1 MGDDITENFPNWNYG
16 TTLGGQGQHG
26 GYTEYRD
33 RGSYGSHGYGF
44 TGPRGGGFGGRGG
57 RCPLP
62 SQEEI
67 MPQEVAGQ
75 VAKEEEVM
83 EKMPGVIIKNEDGSL
98 VKVVDPN
105 TPLPMPDVRPEPT
118 RFDKSVHGILNGRN
132 AAMFVNIECKKR
144 GWELEFEEVDAE
156 GPVHD
161 RTYSYTLTVGPPD
174 SEDVTVTAGIAKSKK
189 DAKKRCCE
197 AMVLKLD
204 DLPPAPPLHMQPHM
218 MGRGGFNRF
227 PGPGRFMRGFPG
239 PRGFPGFR
247 PRLPPPE
254 SEDTIFKKYDKT
266 PNAPHPSQ
274 HHPISKLCERAKK
287 FGWPQPVWDLV
298 NEKIIDSKK
307 HKHGRHNT
315 MLYTFKVTVYP
326 GKGQVEPKVYF
337 GSGPTKK
344 DAKFACGSVAWADQE
359 GGSVPIQGKPNTSH
373 QEPSAA
379 APVLDPEALK
389 NAPAQLAVEAEA
401 EVNKPK
407 KRAGDKI
414 TKSRWLD
421 VVAKDLEIQN
431 DAKKIVESVV
441 PRPPTQLLKR
451 VIPETDVKEEPKIKE
466 EPKVKEEPV
475 EEGEIEDDS
484 NPGSMERETRSRS
497 KSRSRRLSYN
507 DRDDRSRSKS
517 YRDREDRSKSRSH
530 RDRDDRS
537 RSRRDDGGR
546 HHHDRD
552 RDRYSR
558 DRHREERRSPH
569 REDRR
574 SPHREDRRG
583 YSRDDRDGYR
593 SFYDR
598 PGPSSGH
605 RDRDRG
611 RYY

>member
-33 RGSYGSHGYGF
+33 GGSYGSHGYGF

-67 MPQEVAGQ
+67 MPQEVAGM
-75 VAKEEEVM
+75 VAKEEQLM
-83 EKMPGVIIKNEDGSL
+83 EQMPGVIIKNDDGSL

-105 TPLPMPDVRPEPT
+105 APLPLPDVKPEPT

-144 GWELEFEEVDAE
+144 CWEIEFEEVDAE

-218 MGRGGFNRF
+218 MGRGFNRF

-254 SEDTIFKKYDKT
+254 SEETIFKKYDKT

-274 HHPISKLCERAKK
+274 NHPISKLCERAKK
-287 FGWPQPVWDLV
+287 YGWPQPVWDLV
-298 NEKIIDSKK
+298 NEKVIDSKK

-344 DAKFACGSVAWADQE
+344 DAKFACGSVAWSDQE
-359 GGSVPIQGKPNTSH
+359 GCVPMQGRPNTDH
-373 QEPSAA
+373 QETLPADLTP
-379 APVLDPEALK
+379 PVFDPEALK
-389 NAPAQLAVEAEA
+389 NDPAQLAVKALA

-414 TKSRWLD
+414 TESRWLD
-421 VVAKDLEIQN
+421 IVAKDVEKQH
-431 DAKKIVESVV
+431 DAREMVETV
-441 PRPPTQLLKR
+441 RPPTQLLQR
-451 VIPETDVKEEPKIKE
+451 VIPEVK
-466 EPKVKEEPV
+466 KEEPV
-475 EEGEIEDDS
+475 EAEEGEIKD
-484 NPGSMERETRSRS
+484 ERSLSRSSERDVRSRS
-497 KSRSRRLSYN
+497 KSRREEREKSKNRSDRSRSNRDRDDKRSRSKDRSRSQR

-517 YRDREDRSKSRSH
+517 YRD
-530 RDRDDRS
+530 
-537 RSRRDDGGR
+537 
-546 HHHDRD
+546 HHDRD
-552 RDRYSR
+552 EGRFHRD
-558 DRHREERRSPH
+558 DREERKS
-569 REDRR
+569 
-574 SPHREDRRG
+574 
-583 YSRDDRDGYR
+583 YSRDGYR
-593 SFYDR
+593 DYYDR
-598 PGPSSGH
+598 PGPSSSH
-605 RDRDRG
+605 RERERDGRG
-611 RYY
+611 RSYY

>member
-105 TPLPMPDVRPEPT
+105 TPMPMPDVRPEPT

-161 RTYSYTLTVGPPD
+161 RTYSYTLTIGPPD

-359 GGSVPIQGKPNTSH
+359 GGSVTMQGKPNTSH
-373 QEPSAA
+373 QEPPAA

-389 NAPAQLAVEAEA
+389 NDPAQLAVEAEA

-407 KRAGDKI
+407 KRAGDKV

-431 DAKKIVESVV
+431 EAKKIVESTV

-451 VIPETDVKEEPKIKE
+451 VIPATEVKEEPKVKE
-466 EPKVKEEPV
+466 ESQADEETKVKEEPV

-484 NPGSMERETRSRS
+484 NSGSMERETRSRS
-497 KSRSRRLSYN
+497 KSRSKRDTIYKE
-507 DRDDRSRSKS
+507 RDDRSRSKS
-517 YRDREDRSKSRSH
+517 YRDREDRSYSKSH
-530 RDRDDRS
+530 RDRNDGS
-537 RSRRDDGGR
+537 RSKRDDDGR
-546 HHHDRD
+546 HHRDRD
-552 RDRYSR
+552 RDRYSKER
-558 DRHREERRSPH
+558 YREERRSPN
-569 REDRR
+569 
-574 SPHREDRRG
+574 REDRRG
-583 YSRDDRDGYR
+583 YSRDDRDGFR

-598 PGPSSGH
+598 PGHSSSH

>member
-1 MGDDITENFPNWNYG
+1 
-16 TTLGGQGQHG
+16 
-26 GYTEYRD
+26 
-33 RGSYGSHGYGF
+33 
-44 TGPRGGGFGGRGG
+44 
-57 RCPLP
+57 
-62 SQEEI
+62 

-83 EKMPGVIIKNEDGSL
+83 EKMPGVIIKNDDGSL
-98 VKVVDPN
+98 TKVVDPN

-144 GWELEFEEVDAE
+144 GWDIEFEEVDAE

-254 SEDTIFKKYDKT
+254 SEETIFKKYDKT
-266 PNAPHPSQ
+266 PSAPHPSQ

-287 FGWPQPVWDLV
+287 YGWPQPVWDLV

-359 GGSVPIQGKPNTSH
+359 GIVPMQGKPNTDH
-373 QEPSAA
+373 QDTVSVP
-379 APVLDPEALK
+379 PVLDPEAMK
-389 NAPAQLAVEAEA
+389 NDPAQLAVQAEA

-414 TKSRWLD
+414 TESRWLD

-431 DAKKIVESVV
+431 DARKVVEPVG

-451 VIPETDVKEEPKIKE
+451 VIPEVKKEPIIKD
-466 EPKVKEEPV
+466 EPA
-475 EEGEIEDDS
+475 EEGEIKDDRS
-484 NPGSMERETRSRS
+484 NSGSIE
-497 KSRSRRLSYN
+497 
-507 DRDDRSRSKS
+507 RDDRSRSYVKK
-517 YRDREDRSKSRSH
+517 EEKEKCRSLKERSH

-537 RSRRDDGGR
+537 RSKSFRDHDNRSRSKGHRDPPRRDE
-546 HHHDRD
+546 RD
-552 RDRYSR
+552 QSR
-558 DRHREERRSPH
+558 GDRRSSH
-569 REDRR
+569 REDGR
-574 SPHREDRRG
+574 SSHTDRDEKRS
-583 YSRDDRDGYR
+583 YSRDDGDSYR
-593 SFYDR
+593 AYYDR
-598 PGPSSGH
+598 PGPSSSQ

>member
-1 MGDDITENFPNWNYG
+1 
-16 TTLGGQGQHG
+16 
-26 GYTEYRD
+26 
-33 RGSYGSHGYGF
+33 
-44 TGPRGGGFGGRGG
+44 
-57 RCPLP
+57 
-62 SQEEI
+62 

-83 EKMPGVIIKNEDGSL
+83 EKMPGVIIKNDDGSL

-144 GWELEFEEVDAE
+144 GWDIEFEEVDAE

-161 RTYSYTLTVGPPD
+161 RTYSYTLTVGPPE
-174 SEDVTVTAGIAKSKK
+174 SEEVTVTAGIAKSKK

-254 SEDTIFKKYDKT
+254 SEETIFKKYDKT
-266 PNAPHPSQ
+266 PSAPHPSQ

-287 FGWPQPVWDLV
+287 YGWPQPVWDLV

-359 GGSVPIQGKPNTSH
+359 GFVPMQGRPNTDH
-373 QEPSAA
+373 QEAAIA

-389 NAPAQLAVEAEA
+389 NDPAQLAVQAEA

-414 TKSRWLD
+414 SESRWLD

-431 DAKKIVESVV
+431 DAKKIVETVG

-451 VIPETDVKEEPKIKE
+451 IIPEVKEEPKIKD
-466 EPKVKEEPV
+466 EPDEPA
-475 EEGEIEDDS
+475 EEGEIKDDRS
-484 NPGSMERETRSRS
+484 NSRSSERDARSRS
-497 KSRSRRLSYN
+497 KTRKEERE
-507 DRDDRSRSKS
+507 RSKVRRDS
-517 YRDREDRSKSRSH
+517 YRDRDDKSRSKSH

-537 RSRRDDGGR
+537 RSKSHRDYDDRSRTKDYRDHHNRDEGR
-546 HHHDRD
+546 NQRDYGPISSDRSRERSSHHK
-552 RDRYSR
+552 
-558 DRHREERRSPH
+558 EERKSF
-569 REDRR
+569 
-574 SPHREDRRG
+574 
-583 YSRDDRDGYR
+583 SRDDRDGYR
-593 SFYDR
+593 DFYDR
-598 PGPSSGH
+598 PGPSSSH

>member
-144 GWELEFEEVDAE
+144 GWDLEFEEVDAE

-161 RTYSYTLTVGPPD
+161 RTYSYTLTVGPPN

-266 PNAPHPSQ
+266 PSAPHPSQ

-359 GGSVPIQGKPNTSH
+359 GGSVQIQGKPNTAH
-373 QEPSAA
+373 QEPAA
-379 APVLDPEALK
+379 TAPVLDPEALK
-389 NAPAQLAVEAEA
+389 NDPAQLAVKAEA

-414 TKSRWLD
+414 SESRWLD

-431 DAKKIVESVV
+431 DARKIVESTV

-451 VIPETDVKEEPKIKE
+451 IIPEAAVKEEPKIKE
-466 EPKVKEEPV
+466 EPV
-475 EEGEIEDDS
+475 EEGEIKDDS
-484 NPGSMERETRSRS
+484 NSESIERETRSRS
-497 KSRSRRLSYN
+497 KSRSRRKRSSDN

-517 YRDREDRSKSRSH
+517 YRDREDRSRSKSH
-530 RDRDDRS
+530 RDREERNRGNRDGS
-537 RSRRDDGGR
+537 RDYYERERER
-546 HHHDRD
+546 HS
-552 RDRYSR
+552 RDRY
-558 DRHREERRSPH
+558 

-574 SPHREDRRG
+574 SPPKEDRRG

-593 SFYDR
+593 AFYDR
-598 PGPSSGH
+598 PGPSSSH
-605 RDRDRG
+605 RDRDRRG
-611 RYY
+611 YY

>member
-44 TGPRGGGFGGRGG
+44 TGPRGGGFSGRGG

-83 EKMPGVIIKNEDGSL
+83 EKMPGVIIKNDDGSL

-144 GWELEFEEVDAE
+144 GWDIEFEEVDAE

-161 RTYSYTLTVGPPD
+161 RTYSYTLTVGPPE
-174 SEDVTVTAGIAKSKK
+174 SEEVTVTAGIAKSKK

-254 SEDTIFKKYDKT
+254 SEETIFKKYDQT
-266 PNAPHPSQ
+266 PSAPHPSQ

-287 FGWPQPVWDLV
+287 YGWPQPVWDLV

-359 GGSVPIQGKPNTSH
+359 GFVPMQGRPNTDH
-373 QEPSAA
+373 QEAVTA
-379 APVLDPEALK
+379 APVLDPEAMR
-389 NAPAQLAVEAEA
+389 NDPAQLAVQAEA

-414 TKSRWLD
+414 TESRWLD

-431 DAKKIVESVV
+431 DARKIVETVG

-451 VIPETDVKEEPKIKE
+451 VIPEVKE
-466 EPKVKEEPV
+466 EPKVKDVSPVKEEPA
-475 EEGEIEDDS
+475 EEGEIKDDRS
-484 NPGSMERETRSRS
+484 NSRSSERDVRSRS
-497 KSRSRRLSYN
+497 MTRKEGERSKVRKDSYR
-507 DRDDRSRSKS
+507 DRDDRSKSK
-517 YRDREDRSKSRSH
+517 SH

-537 RSRRDDGGR
+537 RSKSHRDCDERSRSKSYRDHHNRDEGR
-546 HHHDRD
+546 IHRGEYGRISSDQ
-552 RDRYSR
+552 SR
-558 DRHREERRSPH
+558 DRSSHKEEKKSF
-569 REDRR
+569 
-574 SPHREDRRG
+574 
-583 YSRDDRDGYR
+583 SRDDRDGYR
-593 SFYDR
+593 DYYDR
-598 PGPSSGH
+598 PGPSSSH

>member
-26 GYTEYRD
+26 GYTEYKD
-33 RGSYGSHGYGF
+33 EGSYGNHGYGF

-62 SQEEI
+62 SQEDI

-75 VAKEEEVM
+75 VAKEEQLM
-83 EKMPGVIIKNEDGSL
+83 EQMPGVIIKNDDGSL
-98 VKVVDPN
+98 MKVVDPN

-144 GWELEFEEVDAE
+144 CWDIEFEEVDAE

-204 DLPPAPPLHMQPHM
+204 DLPAAPPLHMQPHM
-218 MGRGGFNRF
+218 MGRGFNRF

-239 PRGFPGFR
+239 PRGFPGGFR

-254 SEDTIFKKYDKT
+254 SEETIFKKYDKT

-274 HHPISKLCERAKK
+274 NHPISKLCERSKK
-287 FGWPQPVWDLV
+287 YGWPQPVWDMV
-298 NEKIIDSKK
+298 NEKVIDTKK

-344 DAKFACGSVAWADQE
+344 DAKFACGSVAWADQD
-359 GGSVPIQGKPNTSH
+359 GCFPMQGRPNTEH
-373 QEPSAA
+373 QESLSAGMA
-379 APVLDPEALK
+379 APILDPEALK
-389 NAPAQLAVEAEA
+389 NDPAQLAVQAEA

-414 TKSRWLD
+414 TESRWLD
-421 VVAKDLEIQN
+421 IVAKD
-431 DAKKIVESVV
+431 VEKQQDVREMAETV
-441 PRPPTQLLKR
+441 GPRPPTQLIKR
-451 VIPETDVKEEPKIKE
+451 VIPEVKTEIKT
-466 EPKVKEEPV
+466 EEPV
-475 EEGEIEDDS
+475 EAEEGEIKD
-484 NPGSMERETRSRS
+484 ERSRSKSTEMDVRSRS
-497 KSRSRRLSYN
+497 KSRREERSKSKRE
-507 DRDDRSRSKS
+507 RSRSC
-517 YRDREDRSKSRSH
+517 

-537 RSRRDDGGR
+537 RS
-546 HHHDRD
+546 HRD
-552 RDRYSR
+552 RDNRSSSKSHR
-558 DRHREERRSPH
+558 DHYNRDEGRFH
-569 REDRR
+569 
-574 SPHREDRRG
+574 
-583 YSRDDRDGYR
+583 RDDRDREERKSSHGERGISRDGYR
-593 SFYDR
+593 DYYDR
-598 PGPSSGH
+598 PGPSSSH
-605 RDRDRG
+605 RDRERGNRG
-611 RYY
+611 RSYY

>member
-1 MGDDITENFPNWNYG
+1 
-16 TTLGGQGQHG
+16 
-26 GYTEYRD
+26 
-33 RGSYGSHGYGF
+33 
-44 TGPRGGGFGGRGG
+44 
-57 RCPLP
+57 
-62 SQEEI
+62 
-67 MPQEVAGQ
+67 
-75 VAKEEEVM
+75 
-83 EKMPGVIIKNEDGSL
+83 
-98 VKVVDPN
+98 
-105 TPLPMPDVRPEPT
+105 
-118 RFDKSVHGILNGRN
+118 
-132 AAMFVNIECKKR
+132 
-144 GWELEFEEVDAE
+144 
-156 GPVHD
+156 
-161 RTYSYTLTVGPPD
+161 
-174 SEDVTVTAGIAKSKK
+174 VTVTAGIAKSKK

-197 AMVLKLD
+197 AMVLKID

-239 PRGFPGFR
+239 PRGGFPGFR

-254 SEDTIFKKYDKT
+254 SEETIFKKYDKT

-287 FGWPQPVWDLV
+287 YGWPQPVWDLV
-298 NEKIIDSKK
+298 NEKIIDSKR

-373 QEPSAA
+373 QESVTT

-389 NAPAQLAVEAEA
+389 NDPAQLAVKAEA

-414 TKSRWLD
+414 TESRWLD
-421 VVAKDLEIQN
+421 VVAKDLEVQN
-431 DAKKIVESVV
+431 DAKKKVETVG

-451 VIPETDVKEEPKIKE
+451 VIPEAVVKEEPKIKE
-466 EPKVKEEPV
+466 EPA
-475 EEGEIEDDS
+475 EEGEIKDDS
-484 NPGSMERETRSRS
+484 NPGSMERETKSRS
-497 KSRSRRLSYN
+497 KSRSRRERRSG
-507 DRDDRSRSKS
+507 DRDHRSRSKI
-517 YRDREDRSKSRSH
+517 YRDREDRSRSKSH
-530 RDRDDRS
+530 RDHEDRTRSKTYRDEDR
-537 RSRRDDGGR
+537 RKDR
-546 HHHDRD
+546 RD
-552 RDRYSR
+552 RDEG
-558 DRHREERRSPH
+558 RHH

-574 SPHREDRRG
+574 SPHRGDKRN
-583 YSRDDRDGYR
+583 YSSDDYKA
-593 SFYDR
+593 FYDR
-598 PGPSSGH
+598 PGSSSSH